1 MATRKRRTLEERI
14 ADEQQKLKELQDKL
28 DLKKIQEAVDEGLVP
43 EEDKVEFNQLKK
55 EIASIKKVIKAAD
68 RHERPQISN
77 LMNVFLKDLTE
88 AMTGLV
94 TSADE

>member
-14 ADEQQKLKELQDKL
+14 ADEQQKLKDLQDRL
-28 DLKKIQEAVDEGLVP
+28 GLKKIQEAVDEGLVP
-43 EEDKVEFNQLKK
+43 DGDKLEFNQLKK
-55 EIASIKKVIKAAD
+55 EIASVKKVIKAAG

-94 TSADE
+94 TSANE

>member
-28 DLKKIQEAVDEGLVP
+28 DLKKIQAAVDEGLVP
-43 EEDKVEFNQLKK
+43 DEDKVEFNQLKK

-68 RHERPQISN
+68 RHGRPQISN

>member
-1 MATRKRRTLEERI
+1 MATRRRRTLEERI

-28 DLKKIQEAVDEGLVP
+28 GLKKIQEAVDEGLVP
-43 EEDKVEFNQLKK
+43 DEDKVEFNHLKK

-68 RHERPQISN
+68 RHARPQISN

-94 TSADE
+94 TSVDE